1 MNNRLKN
8 KKIPP
13 EKRSWKNY
21 QTRVRK
27 TAVKNN
33 NNMAAKIFR
42 YILLIFFLLTV
53 YQIIGDSGE
62 ALNYYEEINSKAE
75 RENISYSLSSFLS
88 KPVSDKK
95 EIQNLLDSRNFINLK
110 EKLLEINTDTQH
122 FLVDTTINIPLQH
135 FLLENLDRAT
145 SRYIG
150 IVVMEPYS
158 GKILSMVSFDKKDP
172 YHNSCTDSQ
181 FPAASVFKIITAAA
195 AIERCGFDADS
206 EVEFFGRKHTLYKA
220 QLENETKRKT
230 FKITLRDSFAQ
241 SINPVFGK
249 LGIHYL
255 GKMTL
260 EEYADFFGFNQN
272 IAFELP
278 ISPSIFSLSDESY
291 VPAES
296 DNSSLS
302 DEFYHLAEIASGFNR
317 ETTISPLHGAVMAS
331 AILNNGKLT
340 EPAIIDQITDN
351 KGNLFYRSNP
361 KMLHQAISEETSK
374 VIYDLM
380 KATIQSGTCRKTFKD
395 YQDDAILSK
404 LYIGGKT
411 GSISSRTRDNYH
423 YDWFVGFAEQKEG
436 TEKIVISV
444 CVAHQRYI
452 GRRANQYAKMI
463 IKEYFGKEI
472 RDNLKEVKEENS
484 EEKGNIQ
491 QSKAEINPDGF
502 VNP

>member
-1 MNNRLKN
+1 MNNKFKN
-8 KKIPP
+8 KKISL
-13 EKRSWKNY
+13 EERSWKNY
-21 QTRVRK
+21 QTRAKK
-27 TAVKNN
+27 TAVKD
-33 NNMAAKIFR
+33 NMITKVFK
-42 YILLIFFLLTV
+42 YIILIFFLLTV

-62 ALNYYEEINSKAE
+62 ALYYYEQINSKTE
-75 RENISYSLSSFLS
+75 KKNIPYSFSSLLSE
-88 KPVSDKK
+88 PVSDKK
-95 EIQNLLDSRNFINLK
+95 EIQALLDSRTFINLK
-110 EKLLEINTDTQH
+110 DKLLEVNTDTQH

-158 GKILSMVSFDKKDP
+158 GKILSMVGFDKRDP
-172 YHNSCTDSQ
+172 YHNPCIDSI

-206 EVEFFGRKHTLYKA
+206 EIEFFGRKHTLYRS

-260 EEYADFFGFNQN
+260 EEYAEFFGFNQN

-278 ISPSIFSLSDESY
+278 LSPSAFYLSDESNLPSEPGDFSLSDDS
-291 VPAES
+291 
-296 DNSSLS
+296 
-302 DEFYHLAEIASGFNR
+302 YHLAEIASGFNR
-317 ETTISPLHGAVMAS
+317 ETTISPLHGALMAS

-340 EPAIIDQITDN
+340 EPAIVEQITDD
-351 KGNLFYRSNP
+351 KGNLFYKSGM
-361 KMLHQAISEETSK
+361 KVLHQAISEETSK
-374 VIYDLM
+374 VMYDLM

-395 YQDDAILSK
+395 YQNDPILSK

-411 GSISSRTRDNYH
+411 GSINSRTRENYH

-444 CVAHQRYI
+444 CVAHEKYI
-452 GRRANQYAKMI
+452 GKRANQYAKMI
-463 IKEYFGKEI
+463 IKEYFGKDI
-472 RDNLKEVKEENS
+472 RDNGKEVNS
-484 EEKGNIQ
+484 EEKTDIQ
-491 QSKAEINPDGF
+491 QSTVFNSVINPNGF
-502 VNP
+502 KNP